1 MAKEK
6 KQNPVY
12 AYDKYGLLY
21 QVNKPLSDNDKEL
34 LKQISNIIK
43 NKNKKTD

>member
-1 MAKEK
+1 MVKEK
-6 KQNPVY
+6 KQKPVY

>member
-6 KQNPVY
+6 KQKPVY

-21 QVNKPLSDNDKEL
+21 QVNKPLSDNDKNL
-34 LKQISNIIK
+34 LINLAEMIK
-43 NKNKKTD
+43 NKSKDK